1 MAVTTRRREQRD
13 ESLQPALFRP
23 EALTLP
29 ARHTDEP
36 RGPRPLPQDS
46 LTQPAHTRHS
56 RESGH
61 PLPSTGEASRPSRLF
76 SLTQR
81 SNMRGVH
88 ERLSAP
94 APGKRYAAS
103 IVVSRPGSPG
113 GPTTATITIGE
124 LPGHGGPLLV
134 VDHARTVVDGRNS
147 LAGLVAAVERTWGCL
162 AITDVDGPESR
173 HGLAE
178 VLRTAAAN
186 GGVRVYQPDG
196 SREQRE
202 FDAQIVGARARLGA
216 GGFALDNGPRD
227 DAYVVGLGLLLRAA
241 ERVAPPIRR
250 AA

>member
-29 ARHTDEP
+29 ARHTDDP

-46 LTQPAHTRHS
+46 LTQPAPTRHS
-56 RESGH
+56 RESGS
-61 PLPSTGEASRPSRLF
+61 PLPSTGEASRPTRLF

-88 ERLSAP
+88 ERQSAP

-103 IVVSRPGSPG
+103 IVVSRSGSPG
-113 GPTTATITIGE
+113 GATTATVTIGE

-134 VDHARTVVDGRNS
+134 VHHERDAVNGR
-147 LAGLVAAVERTWGCL
+147 LALTGLIASVERTWGCH
-162 AITDVDGPESR
+162 AVVSDGPEAQE
-173 HGLAE
+173 GLAE
-178 VLRTAAAN
+178 ALRTAAGN
-186 GGVRVYQPDG
+186 GGVHVYQPDG
-196 SREQRE
+196 SREQRD
-202 FDAQIVGARARLGA
+202 FDAQVVGARARLGT

-241 ERVAPPIRR
+241 ERVAPPMRR